1 MLFSGA
7 VSPNKGHI
15 RLLTYNIFLRP
26 PFIRNNADD
35 YKNERFEEFLNH
47 LDNYDVIALQEM
59 FSLVIYRQF
68 SKINY
73 DLSINR

>member
-1 MLFSGA
+1 M
-7 VSPNKGHI
+7 SPTKGHI

-59 FSLVIYRQF
+59 FSLVILAR
-68 SKINY
+68 SVII
-73 DLSINR
+73 LLTNR

>member
-1 MLFSGA
+1 